1 MKRCLLILICALALL
16 SAVSCG
22 SAPVQDDVV
31 AWKSDVE
38 LPSLAAS
45 LDNCLAIDL
54 QYMEDAE
61 DDWYDYVLC
70 ADRSL
75 YESGLVRSSAK
86 DSDISEYGIFKAG
99 EGQDTAKIA
108 DMIKAYVKIRQDSW
122 DDRYLKDQHPKLLS
136 ASVFTCGDYV
146 FYTILSD
153 SEKADFEATAKT
165 LLKAE

>member
-1 MKRCLLILICALALL
+1 MKRCLLIVLCALALI

-22 SAPVQDDVV
+22 SAPANNDITT
-31 AWKSDVE
+31 WKSDVE
-38 LPSLAAS
+38 LSALAAE
-45 LDNCLAIDL
+45 LDNCLDIDL

-75 YESGLVRSSAK
+75 YENGLVRSSAK
-86 DSDISEYGIFKAG
+86 DSDITEYGIFKAG
-99 EGQDTAKIA
+99 EGQDTEAIA
-108 DMIKAYVKIRQDSW
+108 DMIESYVKIRQDNW
-122 DDRYLKDQHPKLLS
+122 DDRYLKDQHPKLLA

-153 SEKADFEATAKT
+153 SEKTAFETTAKT